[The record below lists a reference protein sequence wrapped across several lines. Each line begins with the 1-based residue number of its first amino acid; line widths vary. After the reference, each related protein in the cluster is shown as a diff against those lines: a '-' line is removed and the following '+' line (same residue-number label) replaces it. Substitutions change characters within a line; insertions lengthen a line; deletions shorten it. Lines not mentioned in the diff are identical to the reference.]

1 MKLSFKRKKKPD
13 YDLAEIHQY
22 TQDLERVTM
31 LRDKSHSEEERERYT
46 TAIKIMQ
53 LVLVEIQGGDTDG
66 SE

>member
-1 MKLSFKRKKKPD
+1 MKLPWQKNKKPD

-31 LRDKSHSEEERERYT
+31 LRDKSLSDDERERYT

-53 LVLVEIQGGDTDG
+53 LVLVEIQGGDTDEPG
-66 SE
+66 